1 MSTSYN
7 GWPASP
13 TLPTRVITPVAGVS
27 FRIADNDNVAA
38 VFTYLAQQYNARVE
52 PLAGGTPDDWGF
64 AYRADRND
72 PSSLSCHASG
82 TAVDFNATKHPNGVK
97 GTFTDAQL
105 AQMKAIK
112 AELDNTVQC
121 GEFYLHTTDG
131 MHWEIN
137 VPPGGLRDIGAKL
150 RTAAQVRPP
159 AAKPTAG
166 PNVEQA
172 IKDVRA
178 AKARPGTVR
187 ASVLARV
194 LRMLR
199 GLRK

>member
-1 MSTSYN
+1 MEHSYN
-7 GWPASP
+7 GWIASP
-13 TLPTRVITPVAGVS
+13 DLPTRVITPIPGVS

-38 VFTYLAQQYNARVE
+38 VFTYLARAYNARVE
-52 PLAGGTPDDWGF
+52 PIAGGTPDDWSY

-72 PSSLSCHASG
+72 PSALSCHASG
-82 TAVDFNATKHPNGVK
+82 TALDFNATKHPNGVK
-97 GTFTDAQL
+97 GTFTAAQV
-105 AQMKAIK
+105 ATMRAII
-112 AELDNTVQC
+112 AELDGTVQC
-121 GEFYLHTTDG
+121 GEFYQHTTDG

-137 VPPGGLRDIGAKL
+137 VPPGGLQAIGAKL
-150 RTAAQVRPP
+150 RTVAKP
-159 AAKPTAG
+159 KPTAG
-166 PNVEQA
+166 AKVDAA
-172 IKDVRA
+172 IKDVQA